1 MAVEQWQIDRAV
13 ERLREAG
20 ATRVVLFGS
29 AVDSPEKARDLDLA
43 CAGIPLWPLLGL
55 AEDLRRELG
64 VPLDLVPLDPEN
76 PFSRHVERWGQLLYA
91 A

>member
-1 MAVEQWQIDRAV
+1 MAVEQWQVDRAV

-29 AVDSPEKARDLDLA
+29 AVDSPETARDLDLA

-55 AEDLRRELG
+55 AEDLRHELG
-64 VPLDLVPLDPEN
+64 AWLDLVPLDPRN
-76 PFSRHVERWGQLLYA
+76 PFSRHVERWGRVVHA
-91 A
+91 S

>member
-1 MAVEQWQIDRAV
+1 
-13 ERLREAG
+13 
-20 ATRVVLFGS
+20 
-29 AVDSPEKARDLDLA
+29 
-43 CAGIPLWPLLGL
+43 
-55 AEDLRRELG
+55 